1 MISVPRELLE
11 RVCAV
16 RNTANTWMVSA
27 DANREL
33 RALLAKPAD
42 TVLGFKVVED
52 PSMAPDTMR
61 IVQPA
66 TQHQAERF
74 TYSSKQATNC
84 AGCGLRKHTP
94 LRVDDMGGYVCLTC
108 IDNKLN
114 ELLAT
119 EQHQG
124 EPVAQVEVLGG
135 GGQLWLA
142 LKTQWLPVGLHNLY
156 TRPAEQPAQ
165 KYDDTL
171 LPFMELMRREL
182 HANSHKGD
190 RPEWLKMTASTA
202 LEEIAHHFN
211 KLDEAVGARDNPQIR
226 EYAADIAN
234 ICMML
239 LDICGELAFVRQPEP
254 VSSTSDKYKAELYD
268 EVWQLA
274 RDMGFGNVTDALM
287 KLEKQP
293 ATPVFAQT
301 VLAKLE
307 RFQECALDDQD
318 SDIGRDWFDVLVQLG
333 LLNRVQRSP
342 ALWEITDEGIAVLE
356 DHAEQPAPV
365 AVVLPGR
372 RIIRAENP
380 AARISHS
387 QGWNAC
393 LDEVARLNP
402 PQQ

>member
-1 MISVPRELLE
+1 MSNEMISVPRDKLEAMAFGHMEFDEFSQYMDELQGMFAMP
-11 RVCAV
+11 AV
-16 RNTANTWMVSA
+16 SDDDQPASDHQFYTAQLQA
-27 DANREL
+27 
-33 RALLAKPAD
+33 RAAK
-42 TVLGFKVVED
+42 VLGLDPENTSWFEVVGE
-52 PSMAPDTMR
+52 MEKAA
-61 IVQPA
+61 QP
-66 TQHQAERF
+66 QGERF

-84 AGCGLRKHTP
+84 AECGLRKHTP

-287 KLEKQP
+287 KLKKQ
-293 ATPVFAQT
+293 T
-301 VLAKLE
+301 
-307 RFQECALDDQD
+307 
-318 SDIGRDWFDVLVQLG
+318 
-333 LLNRVQRSP
+333 
-342 ALWEITDEGIAVLE
+342 
-356 DHAEQPAPV
+356 APV
-365 AVVLPGR
+365 AVVLPER
-372 RIIRAENP
+372 NKA
-380 AARISHS
+380 S
-387 QGWNAC
+387 QNLDLEQCGYVDGWNAC
-393 LDEVARLNP
+393 LDEAARLNP